1 MAVEGSKM
9 EKTVAKALRIIGID
23 HEVDRRTSVAAI
35 AATAVT
41 ATAFAAYYYPEAF
54 FGIRRG
60 TLSSWAARALDRH
73 ATRRRKRRPVRV
85 YMDGCFDLAHFG
97 HANALRLAKACGD
110 ELVVGLVPDDEIRRC
125 KGPPVLNEDERRAVV
140 ESFRWVDEIIF
151 DVPYDINPEFMQTL
165 WRKHRIDYIVHGDD
179 PCLLPDGTD
188 AYAAPKKEGRFMTI
202 KRTEGVSTTDIV
214 GRMLAA
220 SQQTRRGFLSPRKS
234 GGSDKGG
241 NESGEKL
248 SHFCTTSR
256 RVAQFSGG
264 GGKPI
269 PPGARVVY
277 VHGAF
282 DMFHAG
288 HVHLLEAA
296 KELGDYVLVGV
307 HEDEA
312 VRSRRGASHPILNQ
326 QERSLGAMACRHADE
341 VIMGVPEAVT
351 RDLIATFN
359 VAAVVAEE
367 PCAPALAD
375 TPADP
380 NRVPKEMGIFREV
393 SKGTARG
400 ADLTTATI
408 IQRVAD
414 DRAAYEE
421 RNARKGKA
429 EENYYSLKR
438 KGEVDKAEE
447 RGA

>member
-241 NESGEKL
+241 NESSEKL

-341 VIMGVPEAVT
+341 VIMGVPDEVT

-380 NRVPKEMGIFREV
+380 NRVPREMGIFREV
-393 SKGTARG
+393 AKGTARG

>member
-1 MAVEGSKM
+1 M
-9 EKTVAKALRIIGID
+9 EKTVAKALGMIGID
-23 HEVDRRTSVAAI
+23 REVDRRSVVAI
-35 AATAVT
+35 AAVT
-41 ATAFAAYYYPEAF
+41 AAFAVYQYPEAF

-73 ATRRRKRRPVRV
+73 AARRRKRRPVRV

-97 HANALRLAKACGD
+97 HANALRQAKACGD
-110 ELVVGLVPDDEIRRC
+110 ELIVGLVPDDEIRRC

-140 ESFRWVDEIIF
+140 ESFRWVDEMIL
-151 DVPYDINPEFMQTL
+151 DVPYDINPEFMRRL
-165 WRKHRIDYIVHGDD
+165 WREHRIDYIVHGDD

-188 AYAAPKKEGRFMTI
+188 AYAAPKKEGRFKTI

-220 SQQTRRGFLSPRKS
+220 STQARRGFLSPRKS

-241 NESGEKL
+241 DESREKL

-256 RVAQFSGG
+256 RVAQFSDGG
-264 GGKPI
+264 GGPI

-288 HVHLLEAA
+288 HVHLLEGAR
-296 KELGDYVLVGV
+296 ELGDYVLVGV

-312 VRSRRGASHPILNQ
+312 VRSARGASHPILNQ
-326 QERSLGAMACRHADE
+326 QERSLGAMACKHADE
-341 VIMGVPEAVT
+341 VIMGVPEVVT

-359 VAAVVAEE
+359 VAAVVAET
-367 PCAPALAD
+367 PCGDALAD

-380 NRVPKEMGIFREV
+380 NAVPKEMGIFREV
-393 SKGTARG
+393 PKATARG
-400 ADLTTATI
+400 AELTTATI

-421 RNARKGKA
+421 RNERKNKSEASYYELKSSGKV
-429 EENYYSLKR
+429 EKS
-438 KGEVDKAEE
+438 EE
-447 RGA
+447 RG

>member
-9 EKTVAKALRIIGID
+9 EKTVAKALRIIGIE

-179 PCLLPDGTD
+179 PCLLPYGTV

-241 NESGEKL
+241 NESSEKL

-341 VIMGVPEAVT
+341 VIMGVPDEVT

-380 NRVPKEMGIFREV
+380 NRVPREMGIFREV
-393 SKGTARG
+393 AKGTARG